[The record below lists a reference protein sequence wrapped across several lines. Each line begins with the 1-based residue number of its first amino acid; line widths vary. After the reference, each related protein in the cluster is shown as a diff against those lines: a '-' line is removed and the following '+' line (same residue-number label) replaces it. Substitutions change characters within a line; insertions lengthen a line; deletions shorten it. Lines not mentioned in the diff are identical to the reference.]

1 MTFAEYQKQAI
12 TFDHM
17 SGNKDITSIDFMAKV
32 LGLVGESGEFADKIK
47 KLYRNNGGTMSDE
60 ERKELLKELGD
71 ILWYVSV
78 VAHYLEADF
87 EAVAVANLAKLED
100 RLQRNVI
107 ASKGDNR

>member
-1 MTFAEYQKQAI
+1 MTLDEYQKKAV

-17 SGNKDITSIDFMAKV
+17 KGDKDITSIDFMAKV
-32 LGLVGESGEFADKIK
+32 LGIVGESGEFADKVK
-47 KLYRNNGGTMSDE
+47 KLYRNNGGTMSDD

-71 ILWYVSV
+71 ILWYIAVT
-78 VAHYLEADF
+78 AHYLDADF
-87 EAVAVANLAKLED
+87 ESIAAVNLAKLED

>member
-1 MTFAEYQKQAI
+1 MTFEEYQKKAV

-17 SGNKDITSIDFMAKV
+17 SGNKDITSLDFMAKV

-47 KLYRNNGGTMSDE
+47 KIYRNNGGKMSED

-71 ILWYVSV
+71 VLWYVAV
-78 VAHYLEADF
+78 VAHYLDADF
-87 EAVAVANLAKLED
+87 ESIAVANLEKLED
-100 RLQRNVI
+100 RLSRNVI